1 MTTPKTIGDCLAT
14 CDLPAYERWPLFE
27 AATGLRR
34 EQAIAFPER
43 PIRPEAAALFA
54 RMVRQRQQGWPIAYL
69 TGSREFFGRS
79 FWVNP
84 STLIPRIETELLV
97 DTVLAF
103 LKETPGPA
111 RLCDLGTGSGCIGIS
126 LALEHPQAQIT
137 VTDQSERAL
146 QTARN
151 NAAWLG
157 AMTRMRFM
165 RGSWWDALRG
175 MSSERFHVV
184 VSNPPYV
191 QANDPHLSQGDL
203 RFEPLSALAGLTEG
217 QDGLGDIRAIL
228 AGIHDHLEPSGLC
241 VIEHGADQQSAV
253 MGCFEAAGLV
263 RITGLVDQAGRAR
276 AVLGYRSAE

>member
-1 MTTPKTIGDCLAT
+1 VVILQTIGDCLAR
-14 CDLPAYERWPLFE
+14 CDLPAHERWPLFE

-54 RMVRQRQQGWPIAYL
+54 RMVDRRQQGWPIAYL

-97 DTVLAF
+97 DTALSF
-103 LKETPGPA
+103 IRGLPGPI

-126 LALEHPQAQIT
+126 LALEHPQTQVT
-137 VTDQSERAL
+137 VTDQSEHAL

-157 AMTRMRFM
+157 TAARMRFHL
-165 RGSWWDALRG
+165 GSWWDAFGGLPAQ
-175 MSSERFHVV
+175 RFHAI

-191 QANDPHLSQGDL
+191 QSNDPHLSQGDL

-217 QDGLGDIRAIL
+217 QDGLADIRAIL
-228 AGIHDHLEPSGLC
+228 AGIDDYLEPNGLC
-241 VIEHGADQQSAV
+241 LIEHGADQQPAV
-253 MGCFEAAGLV
+253 IGCFEAAGLV
-263 RITGLVDQAGRAR
+263 RITGLVDQAGQAR

>member
-1 MTTPKTIGDCLAT
+1 MTSPKSIGDCLAT

-54 RMVRQRQQGWPIAYL
+54 RMVNRRQQGLPIAYL

-79 FWVNP
+79 FWVNA

-97 DTVLAF
+97 DTALSF
-103 LKETPGPA
+103 IRELPGPIQ
-111 RLCDLGTGSGCIGIS
+111 LCDLGTGSGCIGIS
-126 LALEHPQAQIT
+126 LALEQPQAQVT
-137 VTDQSERAL
+137 VTDQSAGAL

-157 AMTRMRFM
+157 ATARMRFLH
-165 RGSWWDALRG
+165 GSWWDAFRG
-175 MSSERFHVV
+175 LSGQRFHGV

-217 QDGLGDIRAIL
+217 QDGLADIRAIL
-228 AGIHDHLEPSGLC
+228 AGIHDYLEPNGFCL
-241 VIEHGADQQSAV
+241 IEHGADQQPAV
-253 MGCFEAAGLV
+253 IGCFEAAGLV
-263 RITGLVDQAGRAR
+263 RITGLVDQAGQAR